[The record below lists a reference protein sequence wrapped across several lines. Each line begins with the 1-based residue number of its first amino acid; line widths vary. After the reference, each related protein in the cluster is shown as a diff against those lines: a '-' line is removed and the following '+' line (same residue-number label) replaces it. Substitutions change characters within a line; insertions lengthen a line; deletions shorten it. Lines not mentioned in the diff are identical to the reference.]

1 MITSSDNAPLK
12 TVERSVTVYPLMKG
26 CHLYVIDIVH
36 FIKYYELNVPDE
48 IGSFVKHATKDLSCH
63 NQTARFW
70 IDLNIAGKNT
80 DGRSA
85 KGLFKIAQFL
95 IG

>member
-1 MITSSDNAPLK
+1 
-12 TVERSVTVYPLMKG
+12 MKR
-26 CHLYVIDIVH
+26 CYLCVIDIVH
-36 FIKYYELNVPDE
+36 FIKYHEFNVPDE

-63 NQTARFW
+63 NQTTRLW
-70 IDLNIAGKNT
+70 IDLNIASKNT

-85 KGLFKIAQFL
+85 KGLFKIAEFL